1 LLNTLGDV
9 SALAND
15 IVVTGNRTT
24 GANTGA
30 ATTAGT
36 SGLLNTTTGADTIIV
51 TGNRPGAVTD
61 TATGAVT
68 NAAGTALLNTATGNT
83 TTSERGGVLGTGLT
97 IGELLS
103 ILGVGG
109 NLIGNLVGGSSG
121 TGTTSTY
128 VSPFGTG
135 TGTGLGTGRDMR
147 ANPNITDYERYGFGP
162 EAMFF
167 TPGYSS
173 VFSAGTPATQA
184 AAAMTTN
191 PARTTLI

>member
-1 LLNTLGDV
+1 MTSLLNTL
-9 SALAND
+9 
-15 IVVTGNRTT
+15 TG
-24 GANTGA
+24 
-30 ATTAGT
+30 GT
-36 SGLLNTTTGADTIIV
+36 S
-51 TGNRPGAVTD
+51 
-61 TATGAVT
+61 
-68 NAAGTALLNTATGNT
+68 TGNT

-109 NLIGNLVGGSSG
+109 TLIGNLVGGSGG

-128 VSPFGTG
+128 VSPFGTGTG

-184 AAAMTTN
+184 GAGMTTN
-191 PARTTLI
+191 PARSTLI